1 MITGRIIHGYL
12 QSNKHKQST
21 YFKVHAENGDAIA
34 ESQQRLLAKGITGP
48 EGHAMSRPEELEA
61 EATQRAACLADQVY

>member
-1 MITGRIIHGYL
+1 M
-12 QSNKHKQST
+12 
-21 YFKVHAENGDAIA
+21 HAENGDAIA

-61 EATQRAACLADQVY
+61 EATQRAACLADQVGDTKN

>member
-1 MITGRIIHGYL
+1 MELKYKFPNAL
-12 QSNKHKQST
+12 FFQ
-21 YFKVHAENGDAIA
+21 VHAENGDAIA

-61 EATQRAACLADQVY
+61 EATQRAAVLADQV